1 MVGPH
6 PMGMTNFVNGQ
17 TNICKS
23 AKIDLLNPLAYSGIL
38 KIFKR
43 ISVIYKCFKEKF
55 IMAQLL
61 LRYTP
66 NILMNYKGG
75 MGSG

>member
-1 MVGPH
+1 MVGQH

-23 AKIDLLNPLAYSGIL
+23 AKIDLLNLLAYLGIME
-38 KIFKR
+38 IFNI
-43 ISVIYKCFKEKF
+43 ISVRYKFFEEKF
-55 IMAQLL
+55 IMAHLL

-66 NILMNYKGG
+66 NVLMNYKGG

>member
-1 MVGPH
+1 MVGQH
-6 PMGMTNFVNGQ
+6 PMGMTNFVNQQ

-23 AKIDLLNPLAYSGIL
+23 AKIDLLNLLAYSGIF
-38 KIFKR
+38 KIFYIISGRYR
-43 ISVIYKCFKEKF
+43 IIKEKF

>member
-1 MVGPH
+1 
-6 PMGMTNFVNGQ
+6 MTNFVNGQ

-23 AKIDLLNPLAYSGIL
+23 AKIDLFNPLAYSEML
-38 KIFKR
+38 KIFNI
-43 ISVIYKCFKEKF
+43 ISVGYKFFKEKF

>member
-1 MVGPH
+1 
-6 PMGMTNFVNGQ
+6 MGRPIFVN
-17 TNICKS
+17 
-23 AKIDLLNPLAYSGIL
+23 SGIL